1 MTLEEHPAVQRAV
14 KQFQEEIGIT
24 QADVVAG
31 MMDAVYSAASSGEL
45 LDAWREIGRILGFY
59 APKKVEV
66 DMRHSIAPE
75 LLDQRIQ
82 TMSDAELYKLIE
94 MQQSKSL
101 GHEVAEEAEFVEVP
115 LVKRTR

>member
-1 MTLEEHPAVQRAV
+1 MEEHPAVQRAI

-24 QADVVAG
+24 QADVIAG

-75 LLDQRIQ
+75 LLGQRLQ
-82 TMSDAELYKLIE
+82 AMSDVELQKLIAADRPL
-94 MQQSKSL
+94 SL
-101 GHEVAEEAEFVEVP
+101 SREATLDAEFVEI
-115 LVKRTR
+115 RNDGGE